1 MAIFHPAS
9 HPILSCTEAKAREAD
24 LLKDEAAEWAA
35 MQKAGAA
42 ITCALLGDLREIGGW
57 TAQPRLLVLA
67 GKGHNGGDALLA
79 AAQLLAAVPGLQ
91 ATVVLAHGEP
101 ALKPLAAR
109 AWQQLKANPRV
120 TLRAWVELRA
130 DLSAFDVCLDGIF
143 GFQFRPPIDPAIGE
157 ILSWANMHPR
167 LRLRAAVD
175 LPSGVGEQS
184 AQQMFW
190 ADFTYATGIVKSPL
204 LAPANVRAVGRIRY
218 LDLGFFNGHDVPE
231 SADRVLRLAVLKP
244 LARPRPALSD
254 KRTYGH
260 LFVIGGS
267 RQYPGAI
274 LLTVQ
279 AALRSGVGL
288 LTAFVPQALALAYA
302 AQFPEAMWVGLP
314 ETDDGSIAVAGW
326 KTLHE
331 KLPQASA
338 VVAGPGLGRHPESLR
353 LLVEMLGDSP
363 HSTVIDADAIQLE
376 TVAAAR
382 GKPVV
387 FTPHAG
393 EFARVAGARDLRGF
407 CHDEKVFTVLKG
419 PVTRACER
427 DTVYHSFFGGPVLAR
442 GGSGDMLAG
451 VIGGLLAQDPDKVL
465 LAACR
470 GVVWHGAAADLLARE
485 KGQGPVQASQLL
497 DCFRPA
503 LLSAENEA

>member
-1 MAIFHPAS
+1 MAVFHPTS
-9 HPILSCTEAKAREAD
+9 HPILSCAEAKAWEAG

-42 ITCALLGDLREIGGW
+42 IACALLGDLQEIGGW
-57 TAQPRLLVLA
+57 SAQPRLLVLA

-79 AAQLLAAVPGLQ
+79 VAQLLSATPNLQ
-91 ATVVLAHGEP
+91 ATVLLAHGEP
-101 ALKPLAAR
+101 ALKPLPTR

-120 TLRAWVELRA
+120 ALRAWA
-130 DLSAFDVCLDGIF
+130 DLRTDLSGFDVCLDGIF
-143 GFQFRPPIDPAIGE
+143 GFQFRPPVNPAIGE

-175 LPSGVGEQS
+175 LPSGVGEAS
-184 AQQMFW
+184 GQQMFW

-204 LAPANVRAVGRIRY
+204 LAPANARAVGRLRC
-218 LDLGFFNGHDVPE
+218 LDLGFFAGHDNPE
-231 SADRVLRLAVLKP
+231 SADRALRLAVLKP
-244 LARPRPALSD
+244 LARPRAALSD

-288 LTAFVPQALALAYA
+288 LTAFVPQSLALAYA
-302 AQFPEAMWVGLP
+302 AQFPEAMWIGLP
-314 ETDDGSIAVAGW
+314 ETGDGSIAAAGW
-326 KTLHE
+326 KTLRE

-338 VVAGPGLGRHPESLR
+338 IVAGPGLGRHAESLGVV
-353 LLVEMLGDSP
+353 LEVLKDSP
-363 HSTVIDADAIQLE
+363 HSTVIDADAIQPE

-407 CHDEKVFTVLKG
+407 CRDEKVFTVLKG
-419 PVTRACER
+419 PVTRVCER

-470 GVVWHGAAADLLARE
+470 GVVWHGAAADLLARD
-485 KGQGPVQASQLL
+485 KGQGAVQASQLL
-497 DCFRPA
+497 DYFRPA
-503 LLSAENEA
+503 LLAAENEA